1 MRLQARTILM
11 TAAWVLTSLAGC
23 RSTPPPTVEQ
33 QLTAAKA
40 QLMAADYRADFA
52 GLQRLHDAALPLA
65 ADPAWGYLARYWAGF
80 ASWRQAING
89 ASQGMSKEELQAHL
103 ERAAADF
110 DASLRLR
117 EDFADSHA
125 AAAAVNGWLSQ
136 FHRDDIAA
144 LRKGIE
150 IYKQHLARA
159 KELEPGNPR
168 VLWVEAI
175 PYLVLP
181 ADKGGDRARAVA
193 LYRRMVEVSGSPTAI
208 SPLPDWGK
216 PEGLM
221 SLAFVHLNLPAP
233 DLETAEKEA
242 REALRLQPEWSYVKD
257 VLLPQIEKA
266 RAGG

>member
-1 MRLQARTILM
+1 M
-11 TAAWVLTSLAGC
+11 TAWVLILAGC
-23 RSTPPPTVEQ
+23 KSAPPKTTEQ
-33 QLTAAKA
+33 QLATAKA
-40 QLMAADYRADFA
+40 QIMAADYRADFA
-52 GLQRLHDAALPLA
+52 ELQRLRDAAVPLA

-89 ASQGMSKEELQAHL
+89 ASHGMSKEELQAHL

-136 FHRDDIAA
+136 FHRDDTAA

-150 IYKQHLARA
+150 VYKQHMARA
-159 KELEPGNPR
+159 KELDPGNPR

-181 ADKGGDRARAVA
+181 ADKGGDRAHAIE
-193 LYRRMVEVSGSPTAI
+193 LYRRMVEASGPPVAR

-221 SLAFVHLNLPAP
+221 SLAYAHLSQPAP
-233 DLETAEKEA
+233 DLESAEKEA
-242 REALRLQPEWSYVKD
+242 RAALGLEPDWSYVKD
-257 VLLPQIEKA
+257 VLLPQIETA
-266 RAGG
+266 RASGAAATGH